1 MRVKLIGVSDKTRK
15 SESVNRAKYGL
26 LFGDQRQSPHHGR
39 EVSAPKPTRSSGRL
53 VAKSALCGGISGQS
67 DALHYQHIA
76 QFGTAAIGI
85 GFHFFLR

>member
-39 EVSAPKPTRSSGRL
+39 EVSALNLPGHLEDLSRSRRFAAASRANRMRCITSTSRNL
-53 VAKSALCGGISGQS
+53 VRP
-67 DALHYQHIA
+67 
-76 QFGTAAIGI
+76 AIGI

>member
-15 SESVNRAKYGL
+15 SESVNRTKYGL
-26 LFGDQRQSPHHGR
+26 LFGNQRQPLIMD
-39 EVSAPKPTRSSGRL
+39 AKFLRSTTWLFGRL

-67 DALHYQHIA
+67 DAPHYQHIA

-85 GFHFFLR
+85 SFHFFLH